1 MRTPLLLVVSMAV
14 ACGASPAT
22 APKTAPPVSGVV
34 STAIADAVDATDRE
48 EADRILDGGRDPKDT
63 LAFFGIAPGM
73 KVADLGAGRGYT
85 SELLARVVGPDG
97 KVWAENP
104 AKLLGFVGNDWAV
117 RLGKPVMKNV
127 IRVDRELDDPLPP
140 EAKDLDAVLM
150 VLVYHD
156 SVWMGVD
163 RDKMNRAVFAALK
176 SGGVFGVVDHSAKK
190 GDGTT
195 VAQTF
200 HRIEE
205 SVVIDEVKRAGFT
218 LDGEGTFLKNETDT
232 RDWNDSPSAAGNK
245 RGTSDRFVLRFK
257 KP

>member
-1 MRTPLLLVVSMAV
+1 MRTPLLLVASMAI
-14 ACGASPAT
+14 ACAASPAT
-22 APKTAPPVSGVV
+22 PKVAPSPSGVV
-34 STAIADAVDATDRE
+34 SPAISAAVDAPDRE
-48 EADRILDGGRDPKDT
+48 EADRILDAGRDPKDT

-85 SELLARVVGPDG
+85 TELLARVVGPAG
-97 KVWAENP
+97 HVWAENP
-104 AKLLGFVGNDWAV
+104 AKLLGFVGADWAV

-127 IRVDRELDDPLPP
+127 TRVDRELDDPLPP
-140 EAKDLDAVLM
+140 EAKDLDAVVM
-150 VLVYHD
+150 VLIYHD
-156 SVWMGVD
+156 TVGMGVD

-176 SGGVFGVVDHSAKK
+176 PGGIYGIIDHSART
-190 GDGTT
+190 GDDTN

-205 SVVIDEVKRAGFT
+205 SAVIDDVKRAGFT
-218 LDGEGTFLKNETDT
+218 LDGEGAFLRNASDT
-232 RDWNDSPSAAGNK
+232 RDWSTSPSAAGDK

>member
-1 MRTPLLLVVSMAV
+1 MRTALLLLVSMAV
-14 ACGASPAT
+14 ACGASPA
-22 APKTAPPVSGVV
+22 APKAAPSSYGVV
-34 STAIADAVDATDRE
+34 SPAILAAVDAPDRE
-48 EADRILDGGRDPKDT
+48 EADRILDVGRDPKDT

-85 SELLARVVGPDG
+85 AELVARVVGDGG

-127 IRVDRELDDPLPP
+127 TRVDRELDDPLPP
-140 EAKDLDAVLM
+140 EAKDLDCVLM
-150 VLVYHD
+150 VLIYHD
-156 SVWMGVD
+156 TVWMGVD
-163 RDKMNRAVFAALK
+163 RDKMNRAAFAALK
-176 SGGVFGVVDHSAKK
+176 PGGVFGVVDHSAKK
-190 GDGTT
+190 GDGTN

-205 SVVIDEVKRAGFT
+205 SVVIDEVKRAGFV
-218 LDGEGTFLKNETDT
+218 LDAEGDFLRNAADT
-232 RDWNDSPSAAGNK
+232 RDWNDSPGAAGDK
-245 RGTSDRFVLRFK
+245 RGKSDRFVLRFK

>member
-1 MRTPLLLVVSMAV
+1 MRTSLALLSVLVL
-14 ACGASPAT
+14 ACAAAPVTPPKDATTKVDAS
-22 APKTAPPVSGVV
+22 V
-34 STAIADAVDATDRE
+34 IAAAVDA
-48 EADRILDGGRDPKDT
+48 ADRDQGDKDMDVGRHPKET

-85 SELLARVVGPDG
+85 SELLARVVGSEG

-104 AKLLGFVGNDWAV
+104 AKILGFVGADWTV

-127 IRVDRELDDPLPP
+127 VRVDRELDDPLPP
-140 EAKDLDAVLM
+140 EAKDLDAVLF
-150 VLVYHD
+150 VLMYHD
-156 SVWMGVD
+156 SVWMGID
-163 RDKMNRAVFAALK
+163 RDKLNRAAFAALK
-176 SGGVFGVVDHSAKK
+176 SGGVYGIVDHSAKA
-190 GDGTT
+190 GDGVK

-205 SVVIDEVKRAGFT
+205 SVVVDEVKRAGFV
-218 LDGEGTFLKNETDT
+218 LDGQADFLKNPNDT
-232 RDWNDSPSAAGNK
+232 RDWNDSPSSAGDK